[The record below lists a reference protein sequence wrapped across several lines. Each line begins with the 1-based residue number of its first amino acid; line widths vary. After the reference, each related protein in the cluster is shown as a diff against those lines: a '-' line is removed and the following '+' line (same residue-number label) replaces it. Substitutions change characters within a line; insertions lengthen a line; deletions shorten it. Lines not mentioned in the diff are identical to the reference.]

1 MEEQPQKSEWNID
14 DSLLMAIYSL
24 KIKFLKHIEAWEL
37 ERAYWTLCLI
47 DSEIN
52 PAMKDEDQETLNE
65 KMKVLEDERKK
76 LTREQEGNF
85 YVSLNNTY
93 KEMNRMMIESGWYFR
108 RKELYMG
115 L

>member
-1 MEEQPQKSEWNID
+1 MEEQIQKSEWNID
-14 DSLLMAIYSL
+14 DALLNAIYCL
-24 KIKFLKHIEAWEL
+24 KIKFLRHIELWEL
-37 ERAYWTLCLI
+37 ERAYWTICSI

-52 PAMKDEDQETLNE
+52 PAMKEDDQ
-65 KMKVLEDERKK
+65 KI
-76 LTREQEGNF
+76 
-85 YVSLNNTY
+85 LNNNISLLENERGTLTKDNEGKFYIHLNKTY